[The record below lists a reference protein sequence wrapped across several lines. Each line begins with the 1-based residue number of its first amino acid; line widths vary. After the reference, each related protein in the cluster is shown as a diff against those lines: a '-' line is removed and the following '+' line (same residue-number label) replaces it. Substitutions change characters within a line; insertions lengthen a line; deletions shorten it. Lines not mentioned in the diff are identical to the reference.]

1 MSRKT
6 DGLAYL
12 PGYKKTPLGLM
23 PSDWKIVNVAD
34 VGEVITGNTP
44 PTNDPSNYGGDYLF
58 VSPADLGKQ
67 KYVCNSAKKLS
78 QTGFQKVRPIKKRA
92 ILFTCIGATIGKMG
106 IAGECLATNQQIN
119 SIICS
124 DEVDN
129 EFIYY
134 ELLSKA
140 PRIKL
145 LAGTQAVPILNKTEF
160 QQVPLLLPPYPEQ
173 KRISAALCC
182 WDRNIEL
189 TEKLI
194 AAKIRFKGGLMQQ
207 LLTGKKQFQ
216 EFEEQKWQ
224 KVRIADLF
232 EEVWRYEKWDENA
245 LYNLVSIRRR
255 GGGLFSRGALLGQ
268 QIKVKKLKSLCTG
281 DFLIS
286 KRQVVHGAWGL
297 VTPEYDGT
305 MVSDEYDSLIVK
317 NPNQL
322 SVEFF
327 THLSR
332 LPLLRRMAALACN
345 GVHIEKL
352 IFDWDDFS
360 KNFISIP
367 SSVEEQRRISAILDS
382 CDKEVELLKRQ
393 LDALKRQKRGLM
405 QKLLTGQIRVKVDET
420 EAVTVEAG

>member
-1 MSRKT
+1 MPDFVPTSWEKVRLGQIARISSGGTPSRAIPEYWNGEIPWITTSKINFKVVSEAEEFIT
-6 DGLAYL
+6 ELGLNNSAAKVFPKGTLLMAMYGQGATRGRVGILGFEAAINQACASIEPESRVSSDFLFYFLAYN
-12 PGYKKTPLGLM
+12 YEAIRKLGH
-23 PSDWKIVNVAD
+23 
-34 VGEVITGNTP
+34 GGNQA
-44 PTNDPSNYGGDYLF
+44 NLNAELI
-58 VSPADLGKQ
+58 
-67 KYVCNSAKKLS
+67 
-78 QTGFQKVRPIKKRA
+78 R
-92 ILFTCIGATIGKMG
+92 
-106 IAGECLATNQQIN
+106 
-119 SIICS
+119 SIEI
-124 DEVDN
+124 
-129 EFIYY
+129 
-134 ELLSKA
+134 
-140 PRIKL
+140 
-145 LAGTQAVPILNKTEF
+145 
-160 QQVPLLLPPYPEQ
+160 LLPPYKEQ
-173 KRISAALCC
+173 IAISKILRC
-182 WDRNIEL
+182 WDTVISRS
-189 TEKLI
+189 EKLI
-194 AAKIRFKGGLMQQ
+194 GVKENRKRGLMQQ

-216 EFEEQKWQ
+216 EFEGQKWQ

-268 QIKVKKLKSLCTG
+268 QIKVKKLKSLRTS

-332 LPLLRRMAALACN
+332 LPLLRRMATLACN

-382 CDKEVELLKRQ
+382 CDKEVELLKQQ
-393 LDALKRQKRGLM
+393 LDALKRQRRGLM
-405 QKLLTGQIRVKVDET
+405 QKLLTGQIRVKIDEA